1 MTREFFLTSRLKYPI
16 LISDPSAQIA
26 AARFDTMNF
35 TSSDCPRPWRFGLEN
50 IMSSSSSSFS
60 KNFLLLVL
68 AFSSSLPITAQSP
81 LSSVL
86 PSSPTTNASNSASD
100 PLGRTTPSGAVLGFL
115 QAAQSGNYS
124 IAAQYLQMSAA
135 RRQTEGEQIA
145 SQLNAVL
152 NNSKVFTGRVGIF
165 TQAEGIPQ
173 EGVPLGRQKLGT
185 MSSGDIEDDL
195 ELVRVSDPSAG
206 KIWLISSDTLAKVP
220 ELYDQAEARQVE
232 SKLPGVLVKHQIA
245 GMPLWQWLALLV
257 AVPIAAGIGWILLV
271 LLEIPVRWWAR
282 RQGQVEIANWRSVS
296 APAWLLT
303 GTVAHQIFTRYLGIP
318 LLPRHYYFQFTSI
331 ALIVSLTWIVWR
343 AVRWSLRR
351 VRNRALARGHAGTG
365 SLMLLGERIL
375 KAMIFAV
382 GVLAVLSNLGFNM
395 STALAG
401 LGIGGLAIGFG
412 AQQTIA
418 NLFGGV
424 SVLGDEVFRVGDVC
438 RFGDRTGVVEDIG
451 LRSTRIRTEER
462 TLLAIPNGTVAS
474 INLENLSR
482 RDKIL
487 FKTTLGL
494 RPESKADHVR
504 FVIAEIRRLLYS
516 HPKVETKTVR
526 VRLTDIAGTS
536 LSVEI
541 FAYILTR
548 DFNEFTAVRED
559 VLLRMMDIMEDS
571 GGGLALPAQTL
582 YLSRDAGVEKEKAD
596 NAAKKI
602 AELRDGK
609 QLPFP
614 DFHEEEISSFK
625 GSIEYPQPES
635 AARKPPGDSGKTH

>member
-1 MTREFFLTSRLKYPI
+1 
-16 LISDPSAQIA
+16 
-26 AARFDTMNF
+26 
-35 TSSDCPRPWRFGLEN
+35 
-50 IMSSSSSSFS
+50 MSSFP
-60 KNFLLLVL
+60 KTFLLVVL
-68 AFSSSLPITAQSP
+68 SFSSSLPVTAQSP
-81 LSSVL
+81 LSGVL
-86 PSSPTTNASNSASD
+86 PSSSTTTSTSNAPSD
-100 PLGRTTPSGAVLGFL
+100 PLGRATPSGAVLGFL
-115 QAAQSGNYS
+115 RAAQSGDYS

-135 RRQTEGEQIA
+135 RRQAEGEQIA

-152 NNSKVFTGRVGIF
+152 NSPAAASVRVSGF
-165 TQAEGIPQ
+165 TQPEGVPQ

-185 MSSGDIEDDL
+185 MSSGDVEADL
-195 ELVRVSDPSAG
+195 ELVRVSDPTAG

-220 ELYDQAEARQVE
+220 ELYDQAAARQVE
-232 SKLPGVLVKHQIA
+232 SKLPTVLVKHQIV
-245 GMPLWQWLALLV
+245 GMPLWQWLAMLV
-257 AVPIAAGIGWILLV
+257 AVPVAAAIGWLLLV
-271 LLEIPVRWWAR
+271 LLEIPIRWWAR
-282 RQGQVEIANWRSVS
+282 RRGQVEIANWRSVS

-303 GTVAHQIFTRYLGIP
+303 GTLAHQVFARYLGIP
-318 LLPRHYYFQFTSI
+318 LLPRHYYFQVTSI
-331 ALIVSLTWIVWR
+331 ALIVSVTWIVWR
-343 AVRWSLRR
+343 GVRWSLRR

-375 KAMIFAV
+375 KAMIFAA
-382 GVLAVLSNLGFNM
+382 GVLAVLGNLGFNM

-412 AQQTIA
+412 AQKTIE

-462 TLLAIPNGTVAS
+462 TLLAIPNGTVAT

-526 VRLTDIAGTS
+526 VRLTDIAGTA
-536 LSVEI
+536 LSVEVVT
-541 FAYILTR
+541 YILTR
-548 DFNEFTAVRED
+548 DFNEFAAVRED

-571 GGGLALPAQTL
+571 GGGLALPSQTL

-596 NAAKKI
+596 TAVKKI
-602 AELRDGK
+602 AQLRDGK

-614 DFHEEEISSFK
+614 DFHEEDISSFK

-635 AARKPPGDSGKTH
+635 AVRKAPGDSGKSRA